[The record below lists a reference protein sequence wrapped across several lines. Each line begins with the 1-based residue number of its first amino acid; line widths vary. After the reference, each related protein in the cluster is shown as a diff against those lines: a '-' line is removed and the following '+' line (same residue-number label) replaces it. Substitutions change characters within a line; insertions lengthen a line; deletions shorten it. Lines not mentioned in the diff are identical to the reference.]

1 MYLESLHL
9 SQFRCFELSEFA
21 FAGRATGIV
30 GVNGSGKTALLEA
43 CSVVLGALVAQIVPI
58 TNPRP
63 VGFDDERGGVEGP
76 RQPIEIFS
84 VLQIE
89 GVRCALAIRHFENS
103 SEMALSF
110 ELSEFL
116 HVVRRHKALHPL
128 LAHYRTGRL
137 WFGEPGAPPD
147 DSGWQRGYIGCLDPS
162 VSERAWINWIK
173 NGSEGLKRDHR
184 EQLASLLKHL
194 SRFLGA
200 GILEIGTAHELT
212 YSVYGRRVPLRMV
225 ADGVRSILTIIIDLV
240 WRASTLN
247 PQLSLEEAIRI
258 PGIILID
265 EIDLHLHP
273 AWQRRAITLL
283 RSTFPNVHL
292 IVTTHSPFVIKELPK
307 SALVNLDGRSVA
319 NDGSIEDI
327 SEEVLG
333 VALPQRSLRQQSMIE
348 AAREYFQALSS
359 GTIDEAE
366 LLKLK
371 RALDLALLPFADDVG
386 VLSFLQLE
394 EMAARSHKR

>member
-1 MYLESLHL
+1 
-9 SQFRCFELSEFA
+9 
-21 FAGRATGIV
+21 
-30 GVNGSGKTALLEA
+30 
-43 CSVVLGALVAQIVPI
+43 
-58 TNPRP
+58 
-63 VGFDDERGGVEGP
+63 
-76 RQPIEIFS
+76 
-84 VLQIE
+84 
-89 GVRCALAIRHFENS
+89 
-103 SEMALSF
+103 
-110 ELSEFL
+110 
-116 HVVRRHKALHPL
+116 
-128 LAHYRTGRL
+128 
-137 WFGEPGAPPD
+137 
-147 DSGWQRGYIGCLDPS
+147 
-162 VSERAWINWIK
+162 
-173 NGSEGLKRDHR
+173 
-184 EQLASLLKHL
+184 
-194 SRFLGA
+194 
-200 GILEIGTAHELT
+200 
-212 YSVYGRRVPLRMV
+212 MV